1 MLAKAGAARPRLAT
15 RAMARGRG
23 ASFFSMIVSSVVCV
37 CWGVVR
43 RTARRCHDALQNTG
57 KLKYSEGLSEK
68 MFITLK
74 N

>member
-1 MLAKAGAARPRLAT
+1 MV
-15 RAMARGRG
+15 
-23 ASFFSMIVSSVVCV
+23 VSSVGSV
-37 CWGVVR
+37 CWGPAR

-68 MFITLK
+68 IFITLK